1 MNYTSDGIEVWTHA
15 AHGPVISA
23 EAHER
28 AISAQKKKAD
38 LLRGDFV
45 RLCMDSTDSL
55 ESQRRFLIEAG
66 EEMRQAFE
74 AGDPTAAHAWEA
86 AVAEVQVRSPRY
98 FGPLEEPYPDGQ

>member
-28 AISAQKKKAD
+28 AVSAQKKKAE

-45 RLCMDSTDSL
+45 RLCMNSTDSL
-55 ESQRRFLIEAG
+55 KSQRRFLIEAG
-66 EEMRQAFE
+66 EEMRRAFE
-74 AGDPTAAHAWEA
+74 AGDPAATDAWEA
-86 AVAEVQVRSPRY
+86 ALKEVHTRFPGY
-98 FGPLEEPYPDGQ
+98 FGPLEEPYPHGQ